1 MNRLTLTYFH
11 ERSVANFSKWA
22 QYYYIIV
29 NKLRQEFNMNITQYI
44 KHIDSHTYFHG
55 SSLVSNLAVCK
66 KK

>member
-29 NKLRQEFNMNITQYI
+29 NKLRQNFNMNITQYI

-55 SSLVSNLAVCK
+55 SSSVSDLNFK
-66 KK
+66 